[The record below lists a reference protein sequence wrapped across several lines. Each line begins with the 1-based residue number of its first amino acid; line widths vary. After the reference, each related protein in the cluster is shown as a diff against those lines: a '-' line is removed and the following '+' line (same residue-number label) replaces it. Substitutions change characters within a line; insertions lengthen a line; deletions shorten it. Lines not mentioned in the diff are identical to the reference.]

1 MPTNNKS
8 IQILRGNKSS
18 LSNDLKKTKLEPG
31 QPFFDKDARTLQ
43 VGDGSGVIGDDVPG
57 SGGSNLAT
65 APYVTVKDGAIND
78 VKIADNAAIKG
89 SKLAD
94 ASNNLD
100 APTGITTE
108 KIENGAITT
117 AKLDTQ
123 YFVKNE
129 TVVFVAPVRVPLD
142 KGIQWSQQINPNQP
156 WSSLFLKSA
165 PIKSLNTKKTLIL
178 PYTDGTLATKEQ
190 IENGE
195 IVAQTSQ
202 NATNATYAQYASED
216 TSKGTIEERLTSL
229 GFKTGSLEILTNNKG
244 RKPYVNLNLIRKEGN
259 IVTIYYSGE
268 NGQVDFDSTNLG
280 RCIIGKIPNEF
291 WPSTTVGNNITK
303 LSADSSTAVSLVK
316 FNNEW
321 YLQSFA
327 SIREGIFAY
336 NLNQPHNP
344 ISDALFISNIPEIIV
359 PEGSKSTTVTQS
371 VIDNFNWDSIEDIPY
386 VLIAD
391 NTSINITYDKSN
403 GAVDRN
409 SYSNAIL
416 HDTSSGK
423 HDTSSGII
431 GIGYAGYSADLQA
444 SWNKSTKTIS
454 YTLTKYKSGLI
465 ETTEGIATVKPS
477 VTQIRN
483 LKISP
488 LNIFV

>member
-1 MPTNNKS
+1 MSTNNKS
-8 IQILRGNKSS
+8 IQILRGNKDNR
-18 LSNDLKKTKLEPG
+18 LSDTLKQTVLEPG
-31 QPFFDKDARTLQ
+31 QPYFDKFNKTLQ
-43 VGDGSGVIGDDVPG
+43 VGDGVN
-57 SGGSNLAT
+57 NLNN

-78 VKIADNAAIKG
+78 AKIADDAAIKG

-100 APTGITTE
+100 APTGITTG

-229 GFKTGSLEILTNNKG
+229 GFKTGSLEILADSKG
-244 RKPYVNLNLIRKEGN
+244 RKPYVDLNLIRKEGN
-259 IVTIYYSGE
+259 IVAIYYSGE
-268 NGQVDFDSTNLG
+268 GGMVDLDSTNLG
-280 RCIIGKIPNEF
+280 RHIIGRIPNEF
-291 WPSTTVGNNITK
+291 WPSTTEDNNITQ
-303 LSADSSTAVSLVK
+303 LSYTSQALSLVK
-316 FNNEW
+316 FNSEW
-321 YLQSFA
+321 YLQSPA
-327 SIREGIFAY
+327 GARPAILTY
-336 NLNQPHNP
+336 NINQPHNP

-359 PEGSKSTTVTQS
+359 PEGSNATTVTQS
-371 VIDNFNWDSIEDIPY
+371 VIDDFNWDSIEDIPY

-391 NTSINITYDKSN
+391 NTYINITYDKSN
-403 GAVDRN
+403 GSVDRN
-409 SYSNAIL
+409 SYSNAVL
-416 HDTSSGK
+416 HDTSSGQ
-423 HDTSSGII
+423 DTTSSFVIEI
-431 GIGYAGYSADLQA
+431 GAYTGYHANLEA

-454 YTLTKYKSGLI
+454 YTLIKYKPSSMI
-465 ETTEGIATVKPS
+465 KTTEGIATVKPS